1 MNTPMLW
8 FLLAN
13 VGFAV
18 LWVFYR
24 VFLHRDTFFTGK
36 RLTLLLGLIFTLVYP
51 LLNIAA
57 WMPILHPVQ
66 KLTQSISVALPE
78 ITVTAYGNKAYST
91 MEILILL
98 YFSIMGLLVLR
109 VAFQFFK
116 LLLLSNR
123 YGSLEVDGQRIIC
136 LPKGS
141 APFSFFSLVFIQPE
155 DHSESDLKEILHH
168 EQTHVH
174 QAHTLDVLLA
184 ELICTIFWI
193 NPFAWLLKYDLREN
207 LEFLADKDVVHAGFD
222 PKSYQYHL
230 LRLSYQQS
238 PIRMGNNFN
247 VSQLQNRIKMMNKKR
262 TSQVGWGKYLLT
274 LPLFAVLLMV
284 SYACKN
290 KTSTDTNVQNKVV
303 AEAVDTVVTTDT
315 VAVPPPPLKTIIK
328 FTAPAHVAADK
339 RARDIENAKRGVK
352 STIKFTT
359 AGITV
364 ENILRNTDS
373 VKPLNEAE
381 EMPKY
386 PGGDEELLKFIKD
399 NLHYPPVAAEAGI
412 EGRVNIRFVV
422 NPNGNVTDVT
432 VIRGLDATCDKEA
445 VRVIKLMPKWIPG
458 KQKGREVPVYYT
470 LPIVYKL
477 QK

>member
-1 MNTPMLW
+1 MNTPMMW

-24 VFLHRDTFFTGK
+24 IFLHRDTFFTGK

-66 KLTQSISVALPE
+66 TLTQSISVALPE
-78 ITVTAYGNKAYST
+78 ITVTANGNKAYST
-91 MEILILL
+91 MEILTIL
-98 YFSIMGLLVLR
+98 YFSIMGLLVFR
-109 VAFQFFK
+109 VVLQFAK
-116 LLLLSNR
+116 LILLSVRNR
-123 YGSLEVDGQRIIC
+123 TVEVEGQKIIC

-168 EQTHVH
+168 EQTHVR

-184 ELICTIFWI
+184 ELICTIFWV

-290 KTSTDTNVQNKVV
+290 KTSTDTNAQNKVV
-303 AEAVDTVVTTDT
+303 AEAVDTVVTKDT
-315 VAVPPPPLKTIIK
+315 VAAPQPIYKTVKFTAPVITDSVKSTIK
-328 FTAPAHVAADK
+328 FTAPAHVK
-339 RARDIENAKRGVK
+339 KAKVVYK
-352 STIKFTT
+352 STVKFT
-359 AGITV
+359 APVIISHG
-364 ENILRNTDS
+364 NDS
-373 VKPLNEAE
+373 VYYGVEQ
-381 EMPKY
+381 MPQF
-386 PGGDEELLKFIKD
+386 PGGEIELMKFIKD
-399 NLHYPPVAAEAGI
+399 NLHYPQVAAEVGI
-412 EGRVNIRFVV
+412 EGRVTIRFIV
-422 NPNGNVTDVT
+422 NRNGDVRDVT
-432 VIRGLDATCDKEA
+432 VIRGITSCDKEA
-445 VRVIKLMPKWIPG
+445 VRVVKMMPKWIPG
-458 KQKGREVPVYYT
+458 RYNGRDVSVYYT
-470 LPIVYKL
+470 LPITFKL

>member
-1 MNTPMLW
+1 MNTPMMW

-18 LWVFYR
+18 LWGFYR
-24 VFLHRDTFFTGK
+24 AFLHRDTFFTGK

-66 KLTQSISVALPE
+66 TLTQSISVALPE
-78 ITVTAYGNKAYST
+78 ITVTANGNKAYST
-91 MEILILL
+91 MEILTIL
-98 YFSIMGLLVLR
+98 YFSIMGLLVFR
-109 VAFQFFK
+109 VVLQFAK
-116 LLLLSNR
+116 LILLSVRNR
-123 YGSLEVDGQRIIC
+123 TVEVEGQKIIC

-168 EQTHVH
+168 EQTHVR

-184 ELICTIFWI
+184 ELICTIFWV

-274 LPLFAVLLMV
+274 MPLFAVLLMV

-290 KTSTDTNVQNKVV
+290 KTSTDTNEQNKVV

-315 VAVPPPPLKTIIK
+315 VVVPPPIYKTVK
-328 FTAPAHVAADK
+328 FTAPK
-339 RARDIENAKRGVK
+339 IEKGVKTTVKFTAPVITDSVK
-352 STIKFTT
+352 STIKFT
-359 AGITV
+359 APVIIEDKPVYGV
-364 ENILRNTDS
+364 EQ
-373 VKPLNEAE
+373 
-381 EMPKY
+381 MPQF
-386 PGGDEELLKFIKD
+386 PGGDEEMMKFIKD
-399 NLHYPPVAAEAGI
+399 NLHYPPVAAAVGI
-412 EGRVNIRFVV
+412 EGRVTIRFVV
-422 NPNGNVTDVT
+422 SRNGDVTDVK
-432 VIRGLDATCDKEA
+432 VIRGRDAACDKEA
-445 VRVIKLMPKWIPG
+445 VRVVKLMPKWIPG
-458 KQKGREVPVYYT
+458 RQKGRNVPVYYT

-477 QK
+477 SK